1 MEQLKDRILAQLR
14 QSLDL
19 LAKQLDD
26 EPALAAAIR
35 QERDAVPKP
44 ARRSVLVR
52 RRPLPGVK
60 LPELLYLALAH
71 AGLRYERFD
80 ALRIRTDRARRL
92 RSQRR
97 KKAA

>member
-1 MEQLKDRILAQLR
+1 MEQLKDRILAQLHL
-14 QSLDL
+14 SLDL

-35 QERDAVPKP
+35 KERDEVPVP
-44 ARRSVLVR
+44 RRHVMKQ

-80 ALRIRTDRARRL
+80 ALRLRTDRARRL
-92 RSQRR
+92 RQQQRR